1 MCRQQAASYLG
12 RLISMSLAWAA
23 QPRIQPFARLAIPG
37 IFGGFQE
44 GLPVVQPQLLRW
56 TSAPPL
62 LEAILVVCTHVDIYP
77 LSFQLFPHFSFRF
90 NKAAIILL
98 RRRRFET
105 YIRPAFT
112 SWTCGICI
120 FIRYYWT
127 CDYFSGGWLFCL
139 YHLFFFKFFWTH
151 SGWTQDSAI
160 VLSALCSGHD
170 HLDSTAQNT
179 RSIQFHDHLKDLDHF
194 NSKPLSGKRLAI
206 IQETIGA
213 SQEHKF
219 SKSMYWKPALSSQ

>member
-90 NKAAIILL
+90 NKAASILL

-139 YHLFFFKFFWTH
+139 YHLFFFKF
-151 SGWTQDSAI
+151 
-160 VLSALCSGHD
+160 SGHI
-170 HLDSTAQNT
+170 LGERRT
-179 RSIQFHDHLKDLDHF
+179 L
-194 NSKPLSGKRLAI
+194 
-206 IQETIGA
+206 
-213 SQEHKF
+213 
-219 SKSMYWKPALSSQ
+219 LSSCQRCVRDMTTLIQLHKILGRSSSMTTWRTWTTSTLSPCPGRDSQ

>member
-90 NKAAIILL
+90 NKAASILL

-127 CDYFSGGWLFCL
+127 CDYFSGGCSFA
-139 YHLFFFKFFWTH
+139 FIISSF
-151 SGWTQDSAI
+151 
-160 VLSALCSGHD
+160 LSFSGHI
-170 HLDSTAQNT
+170 LGERRT
-179 RSIQFHDHLKDLDHF
+179 L
-194 NSKPLSGKRLAI
+194 
-206 IQETIGA
+206 
-213 SQEHKF
+213 
-219 SKSMYWKPALSSQ
+219 LSSCQRCVRDMTTLIQLHKILGRSSSMTTWRTWTTSTLSPCPGRDSQ